1 MVRIWNGP
9 IKKALVVENP
19 ALELDE
25 LLQKQGMDVL
35 RLSAIPSQDELISII
50 QTHQI
55 QVIFKRSKV
64 RVSRE
69 LIEACPSL
77 LVVQLCCI
85 GDDSV
90 DKQACAEY
98 GVMVF
103 NDPVSN
109 GRSVVE
115 LVIGNLI
122 VLARRLYETNGECRQ
137 GEWAKNNIDRYEIL
151 GKQFGI
157 VGLGDSYR
165 YKG

>member
-19 ALELDE
+19 AIELDA
-25 LLQKQGMDVL
+25 LLEEQGMEVI
-35 RLSAIPSQDELISII
+35 RLSSIPPQDELISII

-55 QVIFKRSKV
+55 QAIFKRSKV
-64 RVSRE
+64 RITRD

-77 LVVQLCCI
+77 LTVQLCCI

-90 DKQACAEY
+90 DKQACAEH
-98 GVMVF
+98 GIMVF

-122 VLARRLYETNGECRQ
+122 VLARRLYETSDECRQ
-137 GEWAKNNIDRYEIL
+137 GGCELRGALTVLRRL
-151 GKQFGI
+151 QRCAG
-157 VGLGDSYR
+157 
-165 YKG
+165 